1 MLKIKLFVFLC
12 FINFN
17 CFSQSLAEYINS
29 AVYNEVIGENEA
41 SIRAWDNAIKID
53 TSDCGWLYFM
63 RAKVKWRLG
72 DINGEIKDYLYAID
86 RNLDCDF
93 LNDSEA
99 DYGWGKGVYISP
111 GSKRD
116 LLFTVAKEQSK
127 IEDYSNAMVN
137 FTKVINNKFG
147 YVDLGAVYFERG
159 KLKSTLLDYKSAISD
174 FNLALKYNPRLPVY
188 YFRGNAMFNLK
199 NYLGAINDYTIII
212 QSNPNDSPNAY
223 FNRGLA
229 RIYFKQIQL
238 GCKDLSKA
246 GEQGNLDAYEVI
258 KEHCKD

>member
-1 MLKIKLFVFLC
+1 
-12 FINFN
+12 
-17 CFSQSLAEYINS
+17 
-29 AVYNEVIGENEA
+29 
-41 SIRAWDNAIKID
+41 
-53 TSDCGWLYFM
+53 M